1 MPSQA
6 RTLSAWLRHHAE
18 LLAMNPVEREL
29 GGRAGGILFLIAGL
43 SAAAYPLLPGSIDAH
58 PGWLYTVAVAAVV
71 WSLVS
76 MFVVDWT
83 RISPFATYITTV
95 AALGGIAVAMASTG
109 GMRSSTWIYLFWV
122 ALFGCYFYARPVAMF
137 FVAACIFTQALPLI
151 YGSHVVRYGY
161 LSQLILASAGYVT
174 VGGCVS
180 TGKRMVDRLR
190 LRAEMLAAEQGAL
203 QRAAS
208 AVVRGEEAGQIFQL
222 VSADLAELLG
232 SSMTTISEIVAHDE
246 ATVLGSW
253 SDGATR
259 GFSIG
264 EVLKLPPDGGFRRAI
279 DTRAVVR
286 SNTLPISSV
295 ARSRGSRSTLVAP
308 ILVEGEP
315 WGVVSLASPDP
326 HAFSRA
332 DEQRIEAFADMLARI
347 VASLDERARLEA
359 EALTDQLTG
368 LPNHRS
374 LHQRLVS
381 ELAAAARHGSQLS
394 VAMIDVDNFK
404 EINDRHGHA
413 RGDEALRFVADCM
426 RKAVRASDTVGR
438 LGGDEFMW
446 ILPDTDSGAAVKA
459 VERAREL
466 IARGGKGADVATTSA
481 GICDTNSTSDPAELV
496 RRADVALYAS
506 KASGRNQVT
515 LYDAEVAQTLDV
527 EAREA
532 WFERS
537 QALAGLRALARA
549 IDAKDP
555 ATSEHSERVAG
566 FVALLAHADGWSEE
580 RIARLKE
587 AALVHDVGKLAV
599 PDALLTKPGTF
610 TERERI
616 QMSEHVELSA
626 RIVGSILSEEQVAWI
641 RGHHERPDGLGYP
654 AGLTEYEISDGAGL
668 LALADAWDVMVA
680 GRTYSRQKTVQEAY
694 EECVELAGKQF
705 MTGAVRVLTK
715 LQQSGEL
722 ALEHKPSVGEAG
734 PVEPAA
740 TTIPR

>member
-6 RTLSAWLRHHAE
+6 RTLSAWLRQHAE
-18 LLAMNPVEREL
+18 LLAVDPIEREL

-43 SAAAYPLLPGSIDAH
+43 SAAAYPVLPGSIDSN
-58 PGWLYTVAVAAVV
+58 PGWLYAIACTSVV
-71 WSLVS
+71 WGLVTL
-76 MFVVDWT
+76 FAIDWT
-83 RISPFATYITTV
+83 RMSPIVTHISTF
-95 AALGGIAVAMASTG
+95 AALVGIAGAMASTG
-109 GMRSSTWIYLFWV
+109 GLRSCAWIYLYWV
-122 ALFGCYFYARPVAMF
+122 ALFGCYFYSRPVAMF
-137 FVAACIFTQALPLI
+137 YIAACILTQSLPLL
-151 YGSHVVRYGY
+151 YDPHAVGEGY
-161 LSQLILASAGYVT
+161 LSQWLLASAGYVT

-190 LRAEMLAAEQGAL
+190 LRAETLAAEQGAL

-208 AVVRGEEAGQIFQL
+208 AVVRGEEASEIFKL
-222 VSADLAELLG
+222 VSTDMAELLG
-232 SSMTTISEIVAHDE
+232 SSLATICRIVTHDE
-246 ATVLGSW
+246 VTILGFW

-259 GFSIG
+259 GFNVG
-264 EVLKLPPDGGFRRAI
+264 ESLQLPPDGGFRRAI
-279 DTRAVVR
+279 DTRKVAR
-286 SNTLPISSV
+286 NNTLPPSSV
-295 ARSRGSRSTLVAP
+295 ARSRGCRSTLIAP

-315 WGVVSLASPDP
+315 WGVISLASPDP
-326 HAFSRA
+326 HAFTRA
-332 DEQRIEAFADMLARI
+332 DEQRIGVFADMLARI
-347 VASLDERARLEA
+347 VSSLDDRARLEA

-381 ELAAAARHGSQLS
+381 ELAAAARNESRLS

-426 RKAVRASDTVGR
+426 RKAVRVSDTVGR

-446 ILPDTDSGAAVKA
+446 ILPDTDAAAAVKA

-466 IARGGKGADVATTSA
+466 IAQGGQGTEVATTSA
-481 GICDTNSTSDPAELV
+481 GICDTGSISDPAELV

-515 LYDAEVAQTLDV
+515 LYDAEVAQTLDM

-555 ATSEHSERVAG
+555 ATSEHSERVAE
-566 FVALLAHADGWSEE
+566 FVALLAQADGWSEE
-580 RIARLKE
+580 RVARLKE

-599 PDALLTKPGTF
+599 PDALLTKPGVLTD
-610 TERERI
+610 RERI

-680 GRTYSRQKTVQEAY
+680 GRTYSRQKGVDEAF
-694 EECVELAGKQF
+694 EECVALTGKQF
-705 MTGAVRVLTK
+705 TMGAVRALTK
-715 LQQSGEL
+715 LREL
-722 ALEHKPSVGEAG
+722 GLLELDGLAPA
-734 PVEPAA
+734 VEPAA
-740 TTIPR
+740 ATIPR

>member
-1 MPSQA
+1 M
-6 RTLSAWLRHHAE
+6 LSAWLRQQAE
-18 LLAMNPVEREL
+18 LLAIDPIEREL

-43 SAAAYPLLPGSIDAH
+43 SAVAYPLLPGSIDTH
-58 PGWLYTVAVAAVV
+58 PGWVYAIAGTSVIWGVV
-71 WSLVS
+71 SV
-76 MFVVDWT
+76 FVVDWT
-83 RISPFATYITTV
+83 RISQLFTYVSTA
-95 AALGGIAVAMASTG
+95 AALVGIGVVMASTG
-109 GMRSSTWIYLFWV
+109 GIRSATWIYLFWV

-151 YGSHVVRYGY
+151 YDSHAVRAGY

-190 LRAEMLAAEQGAL
+190 LRAETLAAEQGAL

-208 AVVRGEEAGQIFQL
+208 AVVRGETAERIFQL

-232 SSMTTISEIVAHDE
+232 SSMTNICQIVAEDE
-246 ATVLGSW
+246 VTVLGCW
-253 SDGATR
+253 TDGTTR

-264 EVLKLPPDGGFRRAI
+264 EGLKLPPDGGFRRAI
-279 DTRAVVR
+279 ATRAVIR
-286 SNTLPISSV
+286 NNTLPESSI
-295 ARSRGSRSTLVAP
+295 ARSRGCRSTLIAP
-308 ILVEGEP
+308 ILVDDEP
-315 WGVVSLASPDP
+315 WGVISLASPDP
-326 HAFSRA
+326 HAFNRT
-332 DEQRIEAFADMLARI
+332 DEQRLAAFADMLARI

-381 ELAAAARHGSQLS
+381 ELAAAARQGSQLA

-466 IARGGKGADVATTSA
+466 IAGGGSGTDVATTSA
-481 GICDTNSTSDPAELV
+481 GICDTSSTSDPAELV

-515 LYDAEVAQTLDV
+515 LYDAEVAQALDV

-555 ATSEHSERVAG
+555 ATSEHSERVAE
-566 FVALLAHADGWSEE
+566 FVALLAQADCWSED

-599 PDALLTKPGTF
+599 PDALLTKPGVL

-641 RGHHERPDGLGYP
+641 RSHHERPDGLGYP
-654 AGLTEYEISDGAGL
+654 AGLTDYEISDGAGL

-680 GRTYSRQKTVQEAY
+680 GRTYSRRKTVGEAF

-705 MTGAVRVLTK
+705 TLGAVRALAK
-715 LQQSGEL
+715 LREQDEL
-722 ALEHKPSVGEAG
+722 ELGR
-734 PVEPAA
+734 EPASLERA
-740 TTIPR
+740 AAAIPR